1 MVLRMGGRNM
11 DERSAGMH
19 GWLLSSNMSR
29 VGDMGSTQSAPVLKS
44 FVNFLSHNMDSAARA
59 CTSDFGKVQHV
70 GLDQDVISVACSR
83 IDFDRGGPAKFSI
96 ERRSHDVHFLF
107 S

>member
-1 MVLRMGGRNM
+1 MPTY
-11 DERSAGMH
+11 
-19 GWLLSSNMSR
+19 MSVVGR
-29 VGDMGSTQSAPVLKS
+29 VGRTHAAPVLKS
-44 FVNFLSHNMDSAARA
+44 FVKILSHNRGSGARA
-59 CTSDFGKVQHV
+59 CTNDFGKVQHV

-96 ERRSHDVHFLF
+96 ERRSHDVHFFF